1 MGWLLQLV
9 LPFSWFQ
16 ATVFI
21 TCVAIGITG
30 LTMLESIRE
39 NIEGMSSWW
48 KNVIKI
54 SQRSS
59 VDDDVYEEDD
69 DDDDLLAEDL
79 LELQRDRSEGSR
91 SRTRR
96 QEARKRQRHA
106 RKRQRT

>member
-30 LTMLESIRE
+30 LTMLESIRA
-39 NIEGMSSWW
+39 NIEAMSSWW
-48 KNVIKI
+48 KNVSEV

-59 VDDDVYEEDD
+59 ADDDLYEEDD
-69 DDDDLLAEDL
+69 DDDEFLAEDL

-96 QEARKRQRHA
+96 LEARKRQRHA
-106 RKRQRT
+106 RKKQRS